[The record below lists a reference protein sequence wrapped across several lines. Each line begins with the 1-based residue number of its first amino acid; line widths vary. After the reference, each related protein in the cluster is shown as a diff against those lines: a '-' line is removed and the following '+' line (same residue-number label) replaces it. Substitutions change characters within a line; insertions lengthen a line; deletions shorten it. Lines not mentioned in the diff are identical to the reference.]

1 MLAFA
6 EFYGLMPPPDNLATI
21 AAGAAVEFSQNG
33 PNNGIGSIYKIN
45 NSSFMLVYIG
55 VYEVHFQVSVFEAGQ
70 LVLTLNDSE
79 LLYTVVGRA
88 TGTTQIVGMCL
99 IQTNTTN
106 SVLTV
111 SNPSENSTALTIAP
125 NAGGTK
131 PVSCH
136 LVIKQLL

>member
-1 MLAFA
+1 
-6 EFYGLMPPPDNLATI
+6 
-21 AAGAAVEFSQNG
+21 
-33 PNNGIGSIYKIN
+33 
-45 NSSFMLVYIG
+45 MLVYIG
-55 VYEVHFQVSVFEAGQ
+55 VYEVHFQVSVSEAGQ
-70 LVLTLNDSE
+70 LVLTLNDIE

-111 SNPSENSTALTIAP
+111 SNPSGNSTALTITP